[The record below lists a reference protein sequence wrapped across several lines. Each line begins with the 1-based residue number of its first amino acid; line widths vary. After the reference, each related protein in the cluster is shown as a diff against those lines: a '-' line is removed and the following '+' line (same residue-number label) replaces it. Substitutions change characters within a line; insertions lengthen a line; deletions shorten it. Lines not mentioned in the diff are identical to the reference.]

1 MASTQTDVNSD
12 TTQDTDDVNFAH
24 SNEDIGGQMT
34 LVEHLDELRK
44 RIFICAIAVVI
55 LTIVAFIFYNPI
67 LKFLLLP
74 LPVSANEFS
83 MVAGHPKLVVTGV
96 GEGFSVV
103 LKLSVAVGLALAAP
117 VWLYQIWA
125 FFSPALTKKERRYA
139 IPFMLIGVGLFIAG
153 IAVGFVTLRFPIQ
166 WLIGFGQNTFTELI
180 SANSYFSFVAFFLL
194 AFGVV
199 FELPLVLTFLAMV
212 GIVNSAY
219 LKKNRM
225 YILIALWL
233 ISTIIT
239 PGSDPYSP
247 VILSVALTVLFFI
260 SELLIRFIGK

>member
-1 MASTQTDVNSD
+1 MASTQTDFD
-12 TTQDTDDVNFAH
+12 
-24 SNEDIGGQMT
+24 SNTAQHPEDEYISGSAEEIGGQMT

-55 LTIVAFIFYNPI
+55 LSVVAFIFYNPI

-74 LPVSANEFS
+74 LPVTANEFS
-83 MVAGHPKLVVTGV
+83 LAAGHPKLVVTGV

-117 VWLYQIWA
+117 VWLYQVWA
-125 FFSPALTKKERRYA
+125 FFSPALTKKEKRYA
-139 IPFMLIGVGLFIAG
+139 FPFMLIGVGLFIAG
-153 IAVGFVTLRFPIQ
+153 LAVGFVTLRFPIQ
-166 WLIGFGQNTFTELI
+166 WLIGFGQSTFTELI
-180 SANSYFSFVAFFLL
+180 SADSYFTFVAFFLL

-199 FELPLVLTFLAMV
+199 FELPLILTFLAMV

-225 YILIALWL
+225 YILIGLWL

-247 VILSVALTVLFFI
+247 IILSVALTVLFFI